1 MSRIVLFLVWCGTV
15 ATPAVVAQDHVAV
28 GAYADYFRLSQTD
41 TNFAGVGG
49 RLGVGLGHRVML
61 EAEMSYD
68 FNQVFTEN
76 FDNGGTITVNR
87 SNYRLLHGL
96 FGPKLALG
104 HHTNFHPFVTI
115 KGGFVDAM
123 FEAAPA
129 TLGTFVSNVQNL
141 RDKNVMGSV
150 YPGGGLEGHI
160 GPVGLRLEVGDEIYF
175 NGGTRHNF
183 RASFGPYIR
192 F

>member
-1 MSRIVLFLVWCGTV
+1 MSRIVLFLILCGTV
-15 ATPAVVAQDHVAV
+15 ATPAVVGQDHVAV

-76 FDNGGTITVNR
+76 FDNGGTIIVNR
-87 SNYRLLHGL
+87 SNLRLLHGL

-104 HHTNFHPFVTI
+104 HTNVHPFSSPS
-115 KGGFVDAM
+115 KADFW
-123 FEAAPA
+123 
-129 TLGTFVSNVQNL
+129 TLCS
-141 RDKNVMGSV
+141 
-150 YPGGGLEGHI
+150 
-160 GPVGLRLEVGDEIYF
+160 
-175 NGGTRHNF
+175 
-183 RASFGPYIR
+183 IR
-192 F
+192 RQPLLDFFPLCRESS